1 VILGAGA
8 LATRGKKQMVR
19 MADTGEPP
27 ATDDHWRPSAEA
39 QALIERERGVMID
52 RLGWAAV
59 GLFVAFKIA
68 VLGTFAFEQVTG
80 HTPVV
85 IAGYLSP

>member
-1 VILGAGA
+1 
-8 LATRGKKQMVR
+8 
-19 MADTGEPP
+19 
-27 ATDDHWRPSAEA
+27 
-39 QALIERERGVMID
+39 MID